1 MAPATRYYCCHQPH
15 NRMNC
20 TEFLTNYSD
29 FRDQVVGRA
38 GMRRRF
44 LAHMSRCRRCAR
56 YHEVIEHG
64 VMQMRASENVEPSRR
79 FRIGLR
85 HRLAAAV
92 IANEPIFPVP
102 VRLVGSFIL
111 AAAVAML
118 VIEGLTPT
126 GREPE
131 PLAPTVRPMPMVRAN
146 PSPPF
151 VTFADLK
158 APLSFGQ
165 QVSFQVA
172 REYPLDPYVTIGDTV
187 DRD

>member
-1 MAPATRYYCCHQPH
+1 
-15 NRMNC
+15 MNC

-29 FRDQVVGRA
+29 FRDQVAGRA
-38 GMRRRF
+38 GTRRRL

-64 VMQMRASENVEPSRR
+64 VMQMRTSEPVEPSRR
-79 FRIGLR
+79 FRMGLH
-85 HRLAAAV
+85 HRLAASV
-92 IANEPIFPVP
+92 IAGEPIFPVP
-102 VRLVGSFIL
+102 VRLAGSLIL

-118 VIEGLTPT
+118 VIEGLTLN

-131 PLAPTVRPMPMVRAN
+131 PPASTARPMPMVHAN

-158 APLSFGQ
+158 APVSFGRPL
-165 QVSFQVA
+165 SFQVA
-172 REYPLDPYVTIGDTV
+172 REYPLRPYVTIGDTV